1 MDAYAALQ
9 AVINGLL
16 TGALYALVGM
26 GLALIFGVMRI
37 VNFAHGAF
45 MMLGMYVTYVLF
57 IRTGV
62 SPYAL
67 FVVTG
72 LVLFAFGY
80 AVYFA
85 LLRPIHGQSDFMQIL
100 LTMGIGLICSD
111 AVLLIFG
118 ADYHQINIPLQDRN
132 FRFGQQISVN
142 APWVVSFAIAAG
154 LALALYLFV
163 MRTMTGRAARAIAQN
178 RYAAPLMG
186 INVFRVQAISFA
198 VGSAAAGIA
207 GALLLPVF
215 YLYPGVGDQFT
226 LKAFVMVVLGGM
238 ELNRRRR
245 ACRAR
250 ARSGRESHEPLLG
263 QRVGAGG
270 GLRDLRAGAV
280 VEAERD
286 LRKADGMRRSH
297 LARGRCG
304 PGPVAA
310 GTDWSCRPI
319 TSCRCC
325 FASTCSPRW
334 DWRGTWSAATRASS
348 RSGTP
353 RTSAPGPTGWR
364 SSPGNSGCRPGW
376 RCWSAS
382 PAALACALLIGGVSF
397 RLRGPYFVLS
407 TIAFAEI
414 LRLAAKNLPGLT
426 GGDVGVP
433 VPALFHGNINR
444 SFYWAAV
451 TLASLAFA
459 LTVIISRAKFGYYL
473 MAIRED
479 EDTALSVGIDA
490 ARIKVAVLLISAA
503 LTAVAGA
510 LYASIFLFVVPDQV
524 LALDVSNEIAIVA
537 MLGGA
542 GTVLGPIVGSV
553 VLETASEIF
562 KNTFKEAHLLI
573 YGVLLVVVVL
583 FMPGGI
589 VGTITGLLRRR
600 EMPGEKA

>member
-1 MDAYAALQ
+1 MDPYAALQ

-57 IRTGV
+57 TRTGL

-72 LVLFAFGY
+72 LALFAFGY

-142 APWVVSFAIAAG
+142 APWVVSFAIAVG

-238 ELNRRRR
+238 G
-245 ACRAR
+245 
-250 ARSGRESHEPLLG
+250 SI
-263 QRVGAGG
+263 VG
-270 GLRDLRAGAV
+270 
-280 VEAERD
+280 
-286 LRKADGMRRSH
+286 
-297 LARGRCG
+297 
-304 PGPVAA
+304 
-310 GTDWSCRPI
+310 
-319 TSCRCC
+319 
-325 FASTCSPRW
+325 
-334 DWRGTWSAATRASS
+334 
-348 RSGTP
+348 
-353 RTSAPGPTGWR
+353 
-364 SSPGNSGCRPGW
+364 
-376 RCWSAS
+376 
-382 PAALACALLIGGVSF
+382 AALAGLVLGVVENLTSLYWGNEWALAVDFAI
-397 RLRGPYFVLS
+397 FVLV
-407 TIAFAEI
+407 
-414 LRLAAKNLPGLT
+414 L
-426 GGDVGVP
+426 
-433 VPALFHGNINR
+433 
-444 SFYWAAV
+444 
-451 TLASLAFA
+451 SLKPSG
-459 LTVIISRAKFGYYL
+459 IFG
-473 MAIRED
+473 RQ
-479 EDTALSVGIDA
+479 TA
-490 ARIKVAVLLISAA
+490 
-503 LTAVAGA
+503 
-510 LYASIFLFVVPDQV
+510 
-524 LALDVSNEIAIVA
+524 
-537 MLGGA
+537 
-542 GTVLGPIVGSV
+542 
-553 VLETASEIF
+553 
-562 KNTFKEAHLLI
+562 
-573 YGVLLVVVVL
+573 
-583 FMPGGI
+583 
-589 VGTITGLLRRR
+589 
-600 EMPGEKA
+600 